1 MSLAHFVYI
10 PGLLLVGAVIGYLLG
25 GHAAEMAKT
34 EAEDKDTRRAARRA
48 RRAAERDA
56 DQ

>member
-10 PGLLLVGAVIGYLLG
+10 PALLLVGAVIGYLLG
-25 GHAAEMAKT
+25 GHAAEMVKT
-34 EAEDKDTRRAARRA
+34 EADDKDTRRAARRA

-56 DQ
+56 DP